1 MNTDKKITE
10 QMLIDS
16 LYEIVAENPDYVY
29 DDRDAEGFCRYFN
42 DEGEPS
48 CVVGHVLARNGIVAE
63 QVAPIKYSGAA
74 AVIRE
79 TTGVLPSLS
88 GSTLFY
94 EMQAWQDAGTPWGE
108 ALEKAETLAKQG
120 NWSNNA

>member
-29 DDRDAEGFCRYFN
+29 DDQDAGGFCRYFN

-48 CVVGHVLARNGIVAE
+48 CVVGHVIAQHGITAE
-63 QVAPIKYSGAA
+63 QVEPVKNSCAPV
-74 AVIRE
+74 VIRE
-79 TTGVLPSLS
+79 ITEIQLSLEAKVLFSS
-88 GSTLFY
+88 VQG
-94 EMQAWQDAGTPWGE
+94 WQDMRQPWAR
-108 ALEKAETLAKQG
+108 ALKIAESEVKERT
-120 NWSNNA
+120 NA

>member
-29 DDRDAEGFCRYFN
+29 GDQDAEGFCCYFD

-48 CVVGHVLARNGIVAE
+48 CLVGHVLARNGITAE
-63 QVAPIKYSGAA
+63 QVEPVKVSCAP

-79 TTGVLPSLS
+79 IAEIQLSLEAKI
-88 GSTLFY
+88 LFDSV
-94 EMQAWQDAGTPWGE
+94 QCWQDMWEPWAR
-108 ALEKAETLAKQG
+108 ALKLAEDEVKERT
-120 NWSNNA
+120 NA